1 MKKNRLLLTSLFSL
15 IGLFLINSFSFAQE
29 SNQEQLPDISIS
41 ASKNIVVLDDSEIN
55 RNIVK
60 LNSKFNLFGQKRK
73 EISILWSISGVE
85 GKDWKI
91 ISGKLNDKTI
101 EIEFK
106 KIGSYDVF
114 IEGIYLFEMPAAEG
128 EEIDWE
134 EDVVINEQLS
144 FITVTN
150 NLDELT
156 QLFVDRDYIK
166 LIKRAEDFR
175 VKPKYIGDPT
185 PLIFLAKG
193 YFALYLDDIKQ
204 TLVNDPYDA
213 AVSSLSEAIEM
224 DQNGILN
231 IPIHKMWLEK
241 FQNKVFIQGILDKLD
256 ENDGYYVFPSLSPK
270 NINDPDKIEKNEWNK
285 EELIQGIQQSILIT
299 KHPEAYSFL
308 EAAILYNANE
318 TEEANAIYEAEIP
331 NLINLKNL
339 DGYTETDLAA
349 LRIGIILSGQILR
362 LKDGNEKNLCR
373 IYNAVDQWFETEKD
387 FEDFFTNFIKL
398 NGDCKEG

>member
-114 IEGIYLFEMPAAEG
+114 IEGIYLFEIPAAEG

-175 VKPKYIGDPT
+175 VKPKYLGDPT

-256 ENDGYYVFPSLSPK
+256 ENNGYYVFPSLSPK

-349 LRIGIILSGQILR
+349 LRIGIILSGQVLV
-362 LKDGNEKNLCR
+362 LKDKNYTSACE
-373 IYNAVDQWFETEKD
+373 IYSSVDKWFETEKD
-387 FEDFFTNFIKL
+387 FQDFFTNFL
-398 NGDCKEG
+398 NNCSETPKE

>member
-114 IEGIYLFEMPAAEG
+114 IEGIYLFEIPAAEG

-175 VKPKYIGDPT
+175 VKPKYLGDPT

-349 LRIGIILSGQILR
+349 LRIGIILSGQVLV
-362 LKDGNEKNLCR
+362 LKDKNYTSACE
-373 IYNAVDQWFETEKD
+373 IYSSVDKWFDTEED
-387 FEDFFTNFIKL
+387 FEDFFTNFL
-398 NGDCKEG
+398 NNCSENPKK

>member
-362 LKDGNEKNLCR
+362 LKVGNEKNLCK

-398 NGDCKEG
+398 NGDCKED

>member
-175 VKPKYIGDPT
+175 VKPKYLGDPT

-285 EELIQGIQQSILIT
+285 EELIQGIEQSILIT
-299 KHPEAYSFL
+299 KNPNAYRFL
-308 EAAILYNANE
+308 EAAIRYNAKE
-318 TEEANAIYEAEIP
+318 TKEANAIYKTEIP
-331 NLINLKNL
+331 NLNKLKNL

-349 LRIGIILSGQILR
+349 LRIGIILSGQVLV
-362 LKDGNEKNLCR
+362 LKDKNYTSACE
-373 IYNAVDQWFETEKD
+373 IYSSVDKWFDTEED
-387 FEDFFTNFIKL
+387 FEDFFTNFL
-398 NGDCKEG
+398 NNCSETPKE